1 MDTGRHRE
9 QSTES
14 TPHTPLTQRTQRA
27 DSYSW
32 PESTHLPAHAPP
44 SFRTLPGVYEPSAI
58 QQLPDG
64 RFVVVEDDS
73 TQPLSVITI
82 DAEGRV
88 SSAPLVMDAV
98 KRELSLFDQIGLA
111 LGVPAKDAQQG
122 EMAELGELGELD
134 DLEGVAVDRAG
145 VIYAI
150 TSHSRNKDGEVRAAR
165 EKLIRFRIEGERV
178 VDAGVATGVKR
189 ALTAAHPVLA
199 AAASIRDVK
208 ADGGLNIE
216 GLTMSSDQRA
226 LLLGFRGPLLNGRA
240 IIACLHEPETLF
252 EAGAEA
258 RIAASLI
265 TLDLDGN
272 GIRGMAFIPLLNG
285 YLVIAGPMAR
295 AQVQFELWFWSGD
308 AHDRARRVTVAGLPG
323 FEHAEGITA
332 AVIDGQP
339 RIVIV
344 SDDGKREQQRFARFL
359 LLDPAQLQIAP

>member
-1 MDTGRHRE
+1 MDTGRHSE

-14 TPHTPLTQRTQRA
+14 TPFRQLTQRTPPG
-27 DSYSW
+27 DSYPW
-32 PESTHLPAHAPP
+32 PESTQLSPHDTP
-44 SFRTLPGVYEPSAI
+44 SFRTLPGVYEPSGI

-82 DAEGRV
+82 GADGHV
-88 SSAPLVMDAV
+88 SSAPLATDEA
-98 KRELSLFDQIGLA
+98 KRELSLFDQISLA
-111 LGVPAKDAQQG
+111 LGVPDKDAQQG
-122 EMAELGELGELD
+122 AMAELGELGELD

-165 EKLIRFRIEGERV
+165 EKLIRFRIDGERV

-199 AAASIRDVK
+199 TAARILDVK

-265 TLDLDGN
+265 SLDLGGN
-272 GIRGMAFIPLLNG
+272 GIRGMAYIPLLNG
-285 YLVIAGPMAR
+285 YLVIAGPLAR

-308 AHDRARRVTVAGLPG
+308 ARDPARRVTVAGLPG

-344 SDDGKREQQRFARFL
+344 SDDGKRKQQRFARFL

>member
-1 MDTGRHRE
+1 M
-9 QSTES
+9 
-14 TPHTPLTQRTQRA
+14 
-27 DSYSW
+27 
-32 PESTHLPAHAPP
+32 PAHDTP
-44 SFRTLPGVYEPSAI
+44 SFRTLPGVYEPSGI

-64 RFVVVEDDS
+64 RFIVVEDDS

-82 DAEGRV
+82 DADDSV
-88 SSAPLVMDAV
+88 SSTPLATDDA
-98 KRELSLFDQIGLA
+98 KRKLGLFDQIRLA
-111 LGVPAKDAQQG
+111 LGVPDKDAQQG
-122 EMAELGELGELD
+122 AISELGELD

-150 TSHSRNKDGEVRAAR
+150 TSHSRDKDGEVRAAR
-165 EKLIRFRIEGERV
+165 EKLIRFRIDGERV
-178 VDAGVATGVKR
+178 VDASVATGVKQ

-199 AAASIRDVK
+199 AAARIRDVK

-216 GLTMSSDQRA
+216 GLTLSSDQRA
-226 LLLGFRGPLLNGRA
+226 LLLGLRAPLLNGRA

-252 EAGAEA
+252 ETGAEA

-265 TLDLDGN
+265 SLDLGGN
-272 GIRGMAFIPLLNG
+272 GIRGMAYIPLLNG

-308 AHDRARRVTVAGLPG
+308 ADDRARRVTVAGLPG

-344 SDDGKREQQRFARFL
+344 SDDGKRKEQRFARFL